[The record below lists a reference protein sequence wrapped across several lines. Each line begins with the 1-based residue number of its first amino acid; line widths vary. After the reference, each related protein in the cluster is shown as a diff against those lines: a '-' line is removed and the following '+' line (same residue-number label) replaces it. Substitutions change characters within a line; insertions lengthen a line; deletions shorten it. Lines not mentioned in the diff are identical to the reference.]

1 MKRLGVIG
9 YPLGHTLSPVI
20 QQAALD
26 AVGFAARYE
35 AWETPPEQLAQR
47 LESLRAADCLGA
59 NVTVPFKE
67 TVLEY
72 LDEVEEMAALVGAVN
87 TIVNQKGKLLGCN
100 TDVRGFERAL
110 AATGFAAAGCSA
122 LVLGAGGAA
131 RAVVVALLESG
142 AGSVI
147 VWNRTGERARRL
159 VDDLAASTSIASL
172 AAVGDSGLREAAL
185 SAGLLVNCTS
195 VGMMGAGTVDETP
208 LPAELLPRSG
218 LVVDIVYRPDETA
231 FLRSAR
237 ARGLDVLGGL
247 PMLVHQGAASFEM
260 WTGHEAPIDIM
271 FAAAR
276 QVLAAERVRK
286 ASSGGG

>member
-35 AWETPPEQLAQR
+35 AWETPPEQLAHR
-47 LESLRAADCLGA
+47 LESLRAEDCLGA

-67 TVLEY
+67 TVLDY

-87 TIVNQKGKLLGCN
+87 TIVNQQGKLLGCN

-110 AATGFAAAGCSA
+110 AATGFAAGGCSA

-131 RAVVVALLESG
+131 RAVVAALLEFG
-142 AGSVI
+142 AGRVA

-159 VDDLAASTSIASL
+159 VADLAASTSIASL
-172 AAVGDSGLREAAL
+172 DAVDDSGLREAAL
-185 SAGLLVNCTS
+185 SAELLVNCTS

-208 LPAELLPRSG
+208 LPAEWLPRGG
-218 LVVDIVYRPDETA
+218 LVMDIVYRPEETA

-260 WTGHEAPIDIM
+260 WTGHEAPLDIM
-271 FAAAR
+271 LAAAR
-276 QVLAAERVRK
+276 RVLAAEQARK
-286 ASSGGG
+286 ASAGGG